1 MRCAS
6 CVRAP
11 ADGLRTLPTPIRR
24 ARRGSRISNVASAT
38 RNTVRKYV
46 LGEDFPTDG
55 HRVIRFIEAFCRNV
69 NGPQAGKLI
78 KLRDWQK
85 ELILELFRLDRNGR
99 RVYRRGL
106 WGLARK
112 NGKTLLGACLAL
124 YMLVA
129 DGEIGAEVYSVAGDT
144 DQARICFD
152 TAMKMVKMEPELSA
166 VCVIRDAKA
175 TILHPSSNSV
185 YKVLSSDY
193 ATAEGYNPSFVVFD
207 EVHVQKNSKLWAVM
221 TNGSATRERAC
232 VLGITTA
239 GFDLDTLCGRLYRM
253 GQKGGVHGFMFR
265 WFEPRRKDCDWQDE
279 AAWSEANPG
288 LGDFQNIEDFRVAA
302 SEAKARNA
310 ENEFR
315 RYRLNQWTGSVEAWL
330 SYGSWERLGPPETV
344 ILPLEDG
351 EEIVIAFDG
360 SFSGDSTA
368 IVGCTVN
375 RPIPLLTKLA
385 LWEKRPDIDGD
396 DWRVD
401 IAQVEDEIVELCKK
415 YAVRE
420 VACDP
425 YRWQRSM
432 QVLADAGIP
441 IVEYL
446 TTSPARMVRAT
457 TLFSDYVRDGMLEH
471 DGDADLARH
480 IANAKLKTDY
490 KGPRIVKEYS
500 SSTRHIDLAIAAVAA
515 LDRALEPI
523 EDDSFTGDIY

>member
-1 MRCAS
+1 MSNAS
-6 CVRAP
+6 
-11 ADGLRTLPTPIRR
+11 D
-24 ARRGSRISNVASAT
+24 NVLS
-38 RNTVRKYV
+38 
-46 LGEDFPTDG
+46 GIPFETDG

-69 NGPQAGKLI
+69 NGPYAGQLI
-78 KLRDWQK
+78 KLRPWQV
-85 ELILELFRLDRNGR
+85 ELILELYRLDPKTHR

-112 NGKTLLGACLAL
+112 NGKTMLGACLAL
-124 YMLVA
+124 YHLLA
-129 DGEIGAEVYSVAGDT
+129 DNEIGAEVYSVAGDR

-152 TAMKMVKMEPELSA
+152 TAMKMVRMEPELAA
-166 VCVIRDAKA
+166 VCTIRDAQA
-175 TILHPSSNSV
+175 TIIHSASNSV
-185 YKVLSSDY
+185 YKALSADY

-253 GQKGGVHGFMFR
+253 GQKGNVPGFMFR
-265 WFEPRRKDCDWQDE
+265 WFEPHRKDCDWLDE
-279 AAWSEANPG
+279 ASWREANPG
-288 LGDFQNIEDFRVAA
+288 LGDFQNIEDFRAA
-302 SEAKARNA
+302 AAEASARGA

-330 SYGSWERLGPPETV
+330 PYGAWSKLGPPQREVT
-344 ILPLEDG
+344 PLEDG
-351 EEIVIAFDG
+351 EEIVLAFDG

-368 IVGCTVN
+368 IVAATTQ
-375 RPIPLLTKLA
+375 RPVPYLQKMA
-385 LWEKRPDIDGD
+385 LWEKRIDIDD
-396 DWRVD
+396 ETWRVP
-401 IAQVEDEIVELCKK
+401 IEEVEAKIVELCKQ

-432 QVLADAGIP
+432 QVLADLGVP

-446 TTSPARMVRAT
+446 TTSPARMVRAS
-457 TLFSDYVRDGMLEH
+457 TLFSDYVRDEMLEH

-480 IANAKLKTDY
+480 IDAAKLKTDY

-500 SSTRHIDLAIAAVAA
+500 SSTRHIDLAIAAVVA

-523 EDDSFTGDIY
+523 EDDMFTGDIY